1 MEEAVADEKKS
12 KVYFHFM
19 SEQEVPMAGVKQE
32 DGTYQKG
39 IEDYYSKEL
48 YESDPYQDAVVDDIV
63 ENWLTEII
71 NSMEFLR

>member
-1 MEEAVADEKKS
+1 
-12 KVYFHFM
+12 
-19 SEQEVPMAGVKQE
+19 MAGVKQE

>member
-1 MEEAVADEKKS
+1 MVFQDKTLRQKIALRQADAASVEEAVADEKKS

-39 IEDYYSKEL
+39 IEDYYSKE
-48 YESDPYQDAVVDDIV
+48 VV
-63 ENWLTEII
+63 
-71 NSMEFLR
+71 